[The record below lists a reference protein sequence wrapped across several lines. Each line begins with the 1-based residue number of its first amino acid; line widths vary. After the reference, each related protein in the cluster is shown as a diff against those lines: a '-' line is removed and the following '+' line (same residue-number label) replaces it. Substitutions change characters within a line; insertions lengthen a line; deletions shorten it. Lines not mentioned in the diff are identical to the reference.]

1 MTENKITKKDLKTEV
16 KEVKETK
23 ETKDE
28 EKKEY
33 KYKPGDEIDDATLF
47 AFICGFND

>member
-16 KEVKETK
+16 KEVK